1 VLNDASALVRSF
13 DAAVRGDTARVQR
26 ELQNVVWIDTSRW
39 PEGLASAFIR
49 SDGELHEAL
58 AARLRENP
66 SLPMRDRA
74 TEFRPALERLGHVRP
89 DSQPSTAER
98 RLREILAKHVVGAL
112 VSEDELSVQSRAGR
126 KAANDRRR

>member
-1 VLNDASALVRSF
+1 M
-13 DAAVRGDTARVQR
+13 ARR
-26 ELQNVVWIDTSRW
+26 
-39 PEGLASAFIR
+39 
-49 SDGELHEAL
+49 LHEAL